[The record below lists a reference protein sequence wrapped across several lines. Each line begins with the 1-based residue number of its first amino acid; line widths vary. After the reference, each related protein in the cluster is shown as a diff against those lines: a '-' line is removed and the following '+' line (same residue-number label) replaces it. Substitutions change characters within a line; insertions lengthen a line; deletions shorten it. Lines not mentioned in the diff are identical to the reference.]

1 MNYKSIFNL
10 LGILLGIF
18 SLSFIPPWVL
28 ASIYNESGSE
38 IFLYSFIFFSIL
50 GGGIWASTRQKNL
63 SLNISDGFIITT
75 LFWVVLACAGS
86 IPFYFFLGLGISDSI
101 FESVSGITTTG
112 ATTIVG
118 LDSLPKSILLYR
130 QLLQWIGGMGLI
142 ILAVAVMPA
151 LGIGG
156 GQLYKMELPGS
167 HGNQKLT
174 PKITDSAKALW
185 KIYVGLTVMCAAL
198 YLLSGMTL
206 FDSIAH
212 SLSTVAG
219 GGFSTHDQSIGFFNS
234 ALIESVCII
243 FMLLSAASFAVH
255 YAAIFGG
262 KPLKYFYDSE
272 FRFFLSVVVLIIIVS
287 LIVHIISNS
296 YADIFSAFS
305 STIFHTVSIVTTS
318 GFTTENFS
326 LWPGFLPYLLLVG
339 AFMGACSQSVG
350 GGIKAWRVLIMI
362 NQAYKE
368 ILKTIHPNA
377 VLASK
382 IGTKVIDAKIAE
394 KVWGFFS
401 IYVFIFMFLLMAML
415 GTGLS
420 FETAF
425 SAVGACLN
433 NLGPG
438 LGDVAD
444 SYTNVNAFGKFI
456 LCFAM
461 ILGRL
466 EIFTLLVLF
475 TPAFWRR

>member
-10 LGILLGIF
+10 LGILLAIF
-18 SLSFIPPWVL
+18 SLSFLPPLILSVFYAEPL
-28 ASIYNESGSE
+28 SG
-38 IFLYSFIFFSIL
+38 IFLNSFLFLITL
-50 GGGIWASTRQKNL
+50 GCLMWFASRQKDL
-63 SLNISDGFIITT
+63 PLNISDGFIITT
-75 LFWVVLACAGS
+75 MFWVVLACAGS
-86 IPFYFFLGLGISDSI
+86 IPFYFFGLNANDAI

-112 ATTIVG
+112 ATVIVG
-118 LDSLPKSILLYR
+118 LDELPKSLLLYR

-142 ILAVAVMPA
+142 ILAVAVMPT

-185 KIYVGLTVMCAAL
+185 KIYFGLTIICALL
-198 YLLSGMTL
+198 YVLSGMNL
-206 FDSIAH
+206 FDAIAH

-219 GGFSTHDQSIGFFNS
+219 GGFSTHDESIGFFNS
-234 ALIESVCII
+234 GLIEAICII

-272 FRFFLSVVVLIIIVS
+272 FRFFLSVVILIAIVVCIFHS
-287 LIVHIISNS
+287 VSNS
-296 YADIFSAFS
+296 YTDFLLTVRTS
-305 STIFHTVSIVTTS
+305 IFHTVSIVTTS

-326 LWPGFLPYLLLVG
+326 LWPSFLPYLLLVG

-350 GGIKAWRVLIMI
+350 GGIKTWRVLIMVK
-362 NQAYKE
+362 QAYKE
-368 ILKTIHPNA
+368 ILNIIHPNA
-377 VLASK
+377 VLSSK
-382 IGTKVIDAKIAE
+382 IGNKVVDSKIAE

-415 GTGLS
+415 GTGLD
-420 FETAF
+420 FESSF
-425 SAVGACLN
+425 SAIGACLN

-438 LGDVAD
+438 LGEVANN
-444 SYTNVNAFGKFI
+444 YKNVSEGGKII
-456 LCFAM
+456 LCIAM